1 MRERILL
8 RHIGQQALEALDNN
22 DFTETE
28 WNDWMQEVA
37 MDIAIMLSGQQLAT
51 FEDVRRV
58 IE

>member
-8 RHIGQQALEALDNN
+8 RHIGQQALWSIDND

-28 WNDWMQEVA
+28 WRDWLQEVT
-37 MDIAIMLSGQQLAT
+37 MDIAIMLSGEQLET